1 MFGRGEKYVLPVMDL
16 YPKDVIEEVSD
27 ALSGKMPSYISRVPM
42 ERLVTISIDK
52 LTLRKNKSNGDIIM
66 VARHDVNSEYVKS
79 WRKGLGRLI
88 VKDFKKDQNYKMY
101 AFVRY
106 TSRDGSKKVAF
117 VRFISRDEVSDTDV
131 EDMKA
136 YGAISG
142 ELSSWVEITNPYDE
156 NGNALKSKSDAPTY
170 SIEDESYFVVLR
182 VVPYISSMNVEDVLS
197 LTHLIK
203 KSATDGVWGIETD
216 PFDEPSVTHK
226 TRVEEEPEAG
236 DMNPPEDTLF

>member
-16 YPKDVIEEVSD
+16 YPKDVIEEVSE
-27 ALSGKMPSYISRVPM
+27 ALSGKIPSYITRVPM

-52 LTLRKNKSNGDIIM
+52 LTLRKNKTNGEIVI
-66 VARHDVNSEYVKS
+66 VARHDANSEYAKS
-79 WRKGLGRLI
+79 WKKGLGRLI

-106 TSRDGSKKVAF
+106 TSKDGSKKIAF
-117 VRFISRDEVSDTDV
+117 VRFISRDEVPDTEV

-136 YGAISG
+136 YGAITG
-142 ELSSWVEITNPYDE
+142 ELSSWVEIANPYDE
-156 NGNALKSKSDAPTY
+156 NGNLLKTKLDVPTY
-170 SIEDESYFVVLR
+170 SIEDGSYFVVLR
-182 VVPYISSMNVEDVLS
+182 VVPYISSMSVEDVLS
-197 LTHLIK
+197 LTHPIK
-203 KSATDGVWGIETD
+203 KAVADGVWGVETD

-226 TRVEEEPEAG
+226 TKVEEEPEAG